1 MTPTLTH
8 VADFLVEVGQP
19 ITVGET
25 AQGLR
30 RVVPITGG
38 TIRGARLEGTILN
51 AGADFQIIGPDGF
64 TRLEA
69 RYVVRLA
76 DGAMLYV
83 ENCGVRFGPPELMAR
98 IARGEPVDPTQVYF
112 RSTPRFETAATRL
125 SMADSALVHRL
136 RRPASGPGRPFG
148 IRGWLARRPD
158 RVGHH
163 SAALAKR
170 LFGTHRRI
178 VRGLMLDLRVELA
191 AEQNHDG

>member
-19 ITVGET
+19 IAVGET

-30 RVVPITGG
+30 RVVCRSPAGLFAAQDW
-38 TIRGARLEGTILN
+38 RGRSSHAST
-51 AGADFQIIGPDGF
+51 DFQFIGPDGF

-98 IARGEPVDPTQVYF
+98 IVRGEPVDPTQVYF
-112 RSTPRFETAATRL
+112 RSTPRFETAQPAYQWLTWPL
-125 SMADSALVHRL
+125 FI
-136 RRPASGPGRPFG
+136 ASGVRHP
-148 IRGWLARRPD
+148 ARVD
-158 RVGHH
+158 LSVFEVG
-163 SAALAKR
+163 
-170 LFGTHRRI
+170 
-178 VRGLMLDLRVELA
+178 
-191 AEQNHDG
+191 

>member
-1 MTPTLTH
+1 MTPTLSH

-19 ITVGET
+19 IAVGET

-30 RVVPITGG
+30 RAVPITGG

-98 IARGEPVDPTQVYF
+98 IVRGEPVDPTQVYF
-112 RSTPRFETAATRL
+112 RSTPRFETAQPAYQWLTRPL
-125 SMADSALVHRL
+125 FI
-136 RRPASGPGRPFG
+136 ASGVRHP
-148 IRGWLARRPD
+148 ARVD
-158 RVGHH
+158 LSVFEVG
-163 SAALAKR
+163 
-170 LFGTHRRI
+170 
-178 VRGLMLDLRVELA
+178 
-191 AEQNHDG
+191 

>member
-19 ITVGET
+19 IAVGET

-83 ENCGVRFGPPELMAR
+83 ENCGVRFGPPEADG
-98 IARGEPVDPTQVYF
+98 AH
-112 RSTPRFETAATRL
+112 RSRRAGRSGTSLFPQHATVR
-125 SMADSALVHRL
+125 D
-136 RRPASGPGRPFG
+136 RRNPPING
-148 IRGWLARRPD
+148 
-158 RVGHH
+158 
-163 SAALAKR
+163 
-170 LFGTHRRI
+170 
-178 VRGLMLDLRVELA
+178 
-191 AEQNHDG
+191 

>member
-19 ITVGET
+19 IAVGET

-51 AGADFQIIGPDGF
+51 AGADFQVIGPDGF

-69 RYVVRLA
+69 RYVARLA
-76 DGAMLYV
+76 DGTMLYV

-98 IARGEPVDPTQVYF
+98 IIRGEPVDPTQVYF
-112 RSTPRFETAATRL
+112 RSTPRFETAQPAYQWLTRPL
-125 SMADSALVHRL
+125 FI
-136 RRPASGPGRPFG
+136 ASGVRHP
-148 IRGWLARRPD
+148 ARVD
-158 RVGHH
+158 LSVFEVG
-163 SAALAKR
+163 
-170 LFGTHRRI
+170 
-178 VRGLMLDLRVELA
+178 
-191 AEQNHDG
+191 